1 MSANT
6 DELADPVS
14 TQPVADV
21 GEAQEAQEAQLEGAA
36 PPTPPPGAQPGR
48 AAAGLA
54 LRARAVPGVTYA
66 AAVHRWVPVGDSSP
80 VAQALATRGAFAVT
94 AIAAPLG
101 KLLQLGDLHRTAIS
115 SPGEQ
120 LLLLHSSSADSFL
133 AVVVSAGVSLV
144 DTETA
149 LRRALS
155 ASAAG

>member
-6 DELADPVS
+6 DQLADPAS
-14 TQPVADV
+14 TQPVAD
-21 GEAQEAQEAQLEGAA
+21 GGAAQEAQDEGAA
-36 PPTPPPGAQPGR
+36 PPAPAPVPGPQQGG

-66 AAVHRWVPVGDSSP
+66 AAVHRWVPVSDSSP
-80 VAQALATRGAFAVT
+80 AAQSLATRGAFAVT

-133 AVVVSAGVSLV
+133 AVVVSAGASLV
-144 DTETA
+144 DTENA
-149 LRRALS
+149 LRRALT